1 MKLIVHGLGR
11 MGMQIARKLQEGGH
25 TVVALNRSPEPI
37 TEAES
42 FGAIGTHTPEEA
54 LSKFGPEE
62 RVYLWLMLPSEIT
75 RDFIAEWLKILPK
88 QSVIVNGA
96 NSDYRETRIVTTEVV
111 AADMAPLI
119 DVGVSGG
126 VWGYDNGFPLM
137 IGSDDQGAVDELQPV
152 FETLT
157 KPGGAYAYFG
167 PSGSGNYVKMVHNAI
182 EYGMMQSLGEGYRLL
197 HEGPYGK
204 LDLAAAGNVWQHHSV
219 ITSWLN
225 DLTLQ
230 AVRENPEMDGVTG
243 YVAESGEAKWALDT
257 AAELGMHIPAIQA
270 AYDVRVASQHGDVN
284 FATKI
289 VAAQRN
295 KFGGHNLNGEGK
307 A

>member
-25 TVVALNRSPEPI
+25 TVIALNRSPEPVA
-37 TEAES
+37 EAVS
-42 FGAIGTHTPEEA
+42 FGAIGTLKPEEA
-54 LSKFGPEE
+54 LSHFGADE
-62 RVYLWLMLPSEIT
+62 RVYVWLMLPSEIT
-75 RDFIAEWLKILPK
+75 RDFIGEWLKILP
-88 QSVIVNGA
+88 QRSVIINGA
-96 NSDYRETRIVTTEVV
+96 NSDYRETRIVTTEV
-111 AADMAPLI
+111 AAAGMAPLI

-137 IGSDDQGAVDELQPV
+137 IGSDDRAAVDELAPV

-157 KPGGAYAYFG
+157 SPGGAYAYFG

-182 EYGMMQSLGEGYRLL
+182 EYGMMQSLGEGYQLL
-197 HEGPYGK
+197 HESPYGA

-230 AVRENPEMDGVTG
+230 AVTENPELDGITG
-243 YVAESGEAKWALDT
+243 YVAESGETQWALDT
-257 AAELGMHIPAIQA
+257 ATELGIKVPVIQA
-270 AYDVRVASQHGDVN
+270 AFDVRVASQHGEVN

-295 KFGGHNLNGEGK
+295 KFGGHNLNGEGR

>member
-25 TVVALNRSPEPI
+25 TVVVLNRSPEPVA
-37 TEAES
+37 EAVS
-42 FGAIGTHTPEEA
+42 FGAVGTHTPEEA
-54 LSKFGPEE
+54 LSHFGTEE

-88 QSVIVNGA
+88 QSVIINGA
-96 NSDYRETRIVTTEVV
+96 NSDYRETRIVTTEVS
-111 AADMAPLI
+111 AGGMAPLI

-137 IGSDDQGAVDELQPV
+137 IGSDDRAAVDELQPV
-152 FETLT
+152 FETLSN
-157 KPGGAYAYFG
+157 PGGAYAYFG

-182 EYGMMQSLGEGYRLL
+182 EYGMMQSLGEGYQLL
-197 HEGPYGK
+197 HDGPYGT

-225 DLTLQ
+225 ELTRQ
-230 AVRENPEMDGVTG
+230 AVAENPEMDGITG

-257 AAELGMHIPAIQA
+257 AIELGMKLPAIQA
-270 AYDVRVASQHGDVN
+270 AYDVRVASQHGEVN

-295 KFGGHNLNGEGK
+295 KFGGHNLNGEGR